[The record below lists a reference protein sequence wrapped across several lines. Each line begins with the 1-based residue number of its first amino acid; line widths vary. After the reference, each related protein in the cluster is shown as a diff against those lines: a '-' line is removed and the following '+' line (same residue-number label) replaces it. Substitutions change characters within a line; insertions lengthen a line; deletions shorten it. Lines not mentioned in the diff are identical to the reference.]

1 MTNEDQSATN
11 GPTAR
16 AASPSEP
23 DPATRRVFGRPDGVE
38 GAFAGPDRTPADG
51 REAPTNQ
58 SPQPVLAAAFGRT
71 DADDDRADDASETV
85 AVQPAYDEATPQA
98 APPPAPAPP
107 EVRGP
112 KLGVRD
118 LLFSGQVSRFALVV
132 VAVLAIGSGLL
143 GGWIGSKTTSVI
155 EAFTTPKVEL
165 SQSDPDE
172 APEGRFARVAAAVA
186 DSVVTIEAMGDSQG
200 SQGSG
205 VVVDGRGYIITNS
218 HVIADAARKPKE
230 TKLTVIFNDG
240 KTVPANLV
248 GHDPDTDLA
257 VLKVDNVDN
266 LTVARLGNSDA
277 LRVGQEVI
285 AAGAPLGLRS
295 TDTQGIISALDRAV
309 AVPRDESGDE
319 STVIAA
325 VQTDASINQG
335 NSGGPLINMD
345 GEVIGI
351 NSAAKSPSGSSSG
364 LGFAIP
370 VNEVARVASAL
381 MRDGYIAH
389 PTIGVEAKTVGDE
402 AEGGAQIQ
410 KVKSGSPAERAGLQQ
425 NDIAVKLGDREI
437 TDLNSFIVAVR
448 QLEIGKDAPL
458 EVLRDGKPV
467 TLTIA
472 PDAGEPSTN

>member
-1 MTNEDQSATN
+1 
-11 GPTAR
+11 
-16 AASPSEP
+16 
-23 DPATRRVFGRPDGVE
+23 VFGRPAGVE

-51 REAPTNQ
+51 ADAPTNQ
-58 SPQPVLAAAFGRT
+58 SPEPVLAAAFGR
-71 DADDDRADDASETV
+71 ADDDRSDDATETV
-85 AVQPAYDEATPQA
+85 AVQPAYDEATPAA
-98 APPPAPAPP
+98 APQPAPAAP

-132 VAVLAIGSGLL
+132 VVVLAIGFGLL
-143 GGWIGSKTTSVI
+143 GGWIGSKTTSII

-165 SQSDPDE
+165 SPTDPDE

-186 DSVVTIEAMGDSQG
+186 DSVVTIEAVGESQG

-230 TKLTVIFNDG
+230 YKLTAIFNDG

-319 STVIAA
+319 ATVIAA

-335 NSGGPLINMD
+335 NSGGPLINMNA
-345 GEVIGI
+345 EVIGI

-381 MRDGYIAH
+381 MRDGFIAH
-389 PTIGVEAKTVGDE
+389 PTIGVDAKSVGDE

-410 KVKSGSPAERAGLQQ
+410 KVKSGSPAERAGVKQ